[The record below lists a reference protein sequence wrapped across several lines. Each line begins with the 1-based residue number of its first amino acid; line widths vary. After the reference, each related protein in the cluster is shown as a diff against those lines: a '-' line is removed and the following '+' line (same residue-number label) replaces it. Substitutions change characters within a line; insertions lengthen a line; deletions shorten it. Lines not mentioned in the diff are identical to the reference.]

1 MTALALLRCR
11 RGLVALEFALI
22 LPFMLLLLCG
32 VAEVTSLY
40 SADSRI
46 VQAAQSC
53 ADLVAQEKSVDGTKL
68 DDIAEAVR
76 LTMEPM
82 PEQSLA
88 FRISSVIFD
97 PNTGAP
103 SVAWQRTVGAFS
115 GTGKPSP
122 TTSAAG
128 LGDPGDSVVIVDLSY
143 GYTPVFTNILP
154 QGFTIDELA
163 AARPRRVRQIACSG
177 C

>member
-1 MTALALLRCR
+1 MTGLPLLRCR
-11 RGLVALEFALI
+11 RGLAALEFALL
-22 LPFMLLLLCG
+22 LPVMLLLLCG

-40 SADSRI
+40 GADRKI

-53 ADLVAQEKSVDGTKL
+53 ADLVAQEKTIDGAKL
-68 DDIAEAVR
+68 DDIAEAVQ
-76 LTMEPM
+76 LTLEPM
-82 PEQSLA
+82 PQANAA
-88 FRISSVIFD
+88 FRISSVVFD
-97 PNTGAP
+97 PVTGSP
-103 SVAWQRTVGAFS
+103 SVAWQRIVGAFS
-115 GTGKPSP
+115 VTGKPTP

-128 LGDPGDSVVIVDLSY
+128 LGAPGDSVIIVDLSY
-143 GYTPVFTNILP
+143 GYTPVFTSILP